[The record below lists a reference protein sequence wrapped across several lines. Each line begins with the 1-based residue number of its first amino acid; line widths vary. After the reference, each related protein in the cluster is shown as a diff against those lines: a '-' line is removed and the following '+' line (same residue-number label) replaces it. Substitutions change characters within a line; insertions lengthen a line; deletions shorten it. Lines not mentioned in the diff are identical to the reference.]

1 MNAAQVR
8 ARARHAMRKREDEIE
23 VEELEGGEINLVPY
37 LDIITNIVL
46 FLLASVATGLVLG
59 SINSA
64 LPEYSEGAAPTDPS
78 QNPQEE
84 PPVQLVLAI
93 GKSEAQLFSLSGLEG
108 TLAAPKLKVPAKKP
122 GVDYDFAQITDAAAE
137 IVKRRW
143 GTKPVLRELDGK
155 PACIIAN
162 QQHPLTDCR
171 PMKATEVYLMVD
183 GEIPYATVVA
193 AMDSVREAKD
203 GTILFPGVIF
213 SSGIQ

>member
-8 ARARHAMRKREDEIE
+8 SRARLAMKKREEEIE
-23 VEELEGGEINLVPY
+23 LQELEGGEINLVPY

-46 FLLASVATGLVLG
+46 FLLASVASGLVLG

-64 LPEYSEGAAPTDPS
+64 LPEYSEGAAPADPS

-84 PPVQLVLAI
+84 PPLQMVLAI
-93 GKSEAQLFSLSGLEG
+93 GKAEAQLFSLSGLEG
-108 TLAAPKLKVPAKKP
+108 TLAVPKLKVPAKKP
-122 GVDYDFAQITDAAAE
+122 ALDYDFGKINDAAAE

-143 GTKPVLRELDGK
+143 GQKPILRELDGK
-155 PACIIAN
+155 PVCIIAGA
-162 QQHPLTDCR
+162 QHPLTDCR
-171 PMKATEVYLMVD
+171 PAKAPEIYLMVD
-183 GEIPYATVVA
+183 GEIPYSTVVA